1 MTGLLFAP
9 IEVFMNKELVIIL
22 MEILRLYEDEDYQ
35 PKNEICKTFRC
46 PNVYCECCPLSDD
59 RMHHPDDSFVAQIH
73 KSMETIS

>member
-35 PKNEICKTFRC
+35 PRMKYVKRLDARTYIA
-46 PNVYCECCPLSDD
+46 NVVL
-59 RMHHPDDSFVAQIH
+59 
-73 KSMETIS
+73 